1 MLVSDGRDGSI
12 SMGTTVGNLLVF
24 LVRDLLVEVL
34 FAFDAILEDESLDR
48 VLIMVF
54 LNDLLKFKFLVDSDF
69 EFFI

>member
-1 MLVSDGRDGSI
+1 MLVSDGRDGSS

-24 LVRDLLVEVL
+24 LAKDLLVEVL
-34 FAFDAILEDESLDR
+34 FAFDAILEVESLDR

-54 LNDLLKFKFLVDSDF
+54 LDDLLKFKLLVDSDF